1 MIDTDPA
8 STTYGR
14 EITTVRLTGHAQDL
28 ALSADGSRAFV
39 TVGDGRT
46 VAVIDTATHT
56 VVGTFVTD
64 EDTSATPYGP
74 LRNVLIAGDTLY
86 VTDYQDG
93 AVYTVTGA
101 PVGASVAMSS

>member
-1 MIDTDPA
+1 MIDIDPE

-14 EITTVRLTGHAQDL
+14 EIATVRLTGHAQDL
-28 ALSADGSRAFV
+28 ALSADGSRGFV

-46 VAVIDTATHT
+46 VAVIDTATNT

-64 EDTSATPYGP
+64 ADGSTTPYGP
-74 LRNVLIAGDTLY
+74 LRNVVIAGDTLY

-93 AVYTVTGA
+93 AVYAVTGA
-101 PVGASVAMSS
+101 PGGAPAAVLT